1 MLVMSRIEETGFVI
15 AGTLFGRED
24 HTGGRITIVASQAPL
39 IPAAGPNGAVVE
51 VFESDF
57 SLLMFVHIV
66 TSDAIFIVNRSA
78 YMAGA
83 PAKISARSDNLSA
96 KTLLLTVTART
107 QAITGG
113 ETVLVSM
120 ASRAVAAQLM
130 LVVRGRCR
138 STAGCLRRMQNVPDQ
153 AGRASGSLLMKH
165 TCQCCRGSISDSVLF
180 VLPNGDP
187 PSYGDREGHGTN
199 CK

>member
-120 ASRAVAAQLM
+120 ASRAVAADLM
-130 LVVRGRCR
+130 LVVRGAVIGMMFGL
-138 STAGCLRRMQNVPDQ
+138 SVTGLADAGPRRV
-153 AGRASGSLLMKH
+153 AFA
-165 TCQCCRGSISDSVLF
+165 
-180 VLPNGDP
+180 
-187 PSYGDREGHGTN
+187 E
-199 CK
+199 CKMFRIKLEEHRVRF